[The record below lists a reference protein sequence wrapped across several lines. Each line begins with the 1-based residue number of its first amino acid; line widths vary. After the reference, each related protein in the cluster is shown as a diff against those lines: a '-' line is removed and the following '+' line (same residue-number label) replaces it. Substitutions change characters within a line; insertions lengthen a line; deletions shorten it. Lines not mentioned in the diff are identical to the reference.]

1 MYDCFQTMSETP
13 ENSPGRKAI
22 ETMGIIHKDL
32 VFKKPIGTAK
42 KRKKKKILNEET
54 YVEEISNIIQRDFFP
69 DLEKLKAQT
78 AYLDAI
84 ESNDTIKLKELYAK
98 YSGGMR
104 PPERIPSPATFETP
118 ANIHNTQLGSDSPQE
133 KTEDIID
140 IEKVEKSKDNKLSLD
155 QYLNSHTSQDNESF
169 EELLQE
175 SEQKRRE
182 KYSYLFN
189 EEEKSEQHQKKILTV
204 PSIEQQALPMKRELC
219 LDMWGYKN
227 RNYIM
232 YVPDGVDLTD
242 EEIIEFNKK
251 RQEIV
256 HSNTRLAINPFNEVQ
271 SAETIN
277 ELAKSQAKV
286 LDGKIGVDGKEL
298 QKSDSPNVGG
308 YSFVRTP
315 SPSPS
320 LLGTP
325 LMTWGEIE
333 GTPFRLDGSDTPL
346 PKMQGPTFKMSE
358 PPRRE
363 QIALALAEKVGEKKN
378 IEKKKN
384 IDAQRKQF
392 ATPSP
397 RPNTSAIDR
406 LATMS
411 PAARKLATSRLK
423 LGVSSDL
430 RSIYSPS
437 PITKNN
443 KTPVPSPRRS
453 STPLVNVRNKK
464 TTTEVSTDDLLK
476 IQLPKR
482 KKAADFF

>member
-1 MYDCFQTMSETP
+1 MSNNIP

-22 ETMGIIHKDL
+22 ETMENLHKDL
-32 VFKKPIGTAK
+32 VFKKPFGIIK
-42 KRKKKKILNEET
+42 KRTKRKILEEDN
-54 YVEEISNIIQRDFFP
+54 YVEEIGKIIQRDFFP
-69 DLEKLKAQT
+69 DLEKLKAQS
-78 AYLDAI
+78 AYLQAL
-84 ESNDTIKLKELYAK
+84 ETNDTLKLKELYAK
-98 YSGGMR
+98 YSGSQH

-118 ANIHNTQLGSDSPQE
+118 ANIHGSQQQNQASTKNSDN
-133 KTEDIID
+133 
-140 IEKVEKSKDNKLSLD
+140 VEKPIENKLSLD

-189 EEEKSEQHQKKILTV
+189 EEEKSEEHQKRIL
-204 PSIEQQALPMKRELC
+204 ALPSVEEQAAIPEKKFG

-232 YVPDGVDLTD
+232 YVPDGVDLSE
-242 EEIIEFNKK
+242 EEIREINKR

-298 QKSDSPNVGG
+298 LQTDIPNVGG

-346 PKMQGPTFKMSE
+346 PRSQGPTFKISE

-363 QIALALAEKVGEKKN
+363 QLALALAEKVGEKKN
-378 IEKKKN
+378 IEKRKN
-384 IDAQRKQF
+384 IDAQRRQF

-397 RPNTSAIDR
+397 RPHTSAIDR

-423 LGVSSDL
+423 LGVNSDL
-430 RSIYSPS
+430 RSLYSPS
-437 PITKNN
+437 PMAKCQ
-443 KTPVPSPRRS
+443 KTPTPSPRRA
-453 STPLVNVRNKK
+453 STPLVNLKNKK
-464 TTTEVSTDDLLK
+464 AAEVSTDDLLK
-476 IQLPKR
+476 IEVPKR
-482 KKAADFF
+482 ILKRKTAADFF